1 MIFIYFILLVLLIEG
16 IIFFSKKFGYYDK
29 PDGILKNHNNPTP
42 KSGGIYFLLGITLLL
57 VLFKPYTLKDYFE
70 DLSFVYVYSFALLN
84 LIIGIL
90 DDSIRF
96 SPAKKM
102 IFQSIVSIT
111 ILFALY
117 VESETKINYAV
128 LLILFIGLIF
138 KTNSL
143 NIIDHYNGLSTLTYM
158 YSIIAMNYFYPDK
171 ILLPNTWPTILLFVV
186 FLIYNLRGKGKSK
199 IFQGNGGSH
208 FFGGLLSIMFAKILL
223 ETSDWYNFFAVLSTG
238 FVIFYPSLMDT
249 LQVIISR
256 IGLKLNPL
264 KGSNHHISHRID
276 IYTSG
281 NVYSTMIIL
290 FLLIA
295 LPSLIFLYI
304 DYQYSRI
311 ESISFMIIVLLL
323 AVIWFAYKNLTTRIK
338 TIWKS

>member
-1 MIFIYFILLVLLIEG
+1 MIFIYLLSLVFLIEV

-29 PDGILKNHNNPTP
+29 PDGVLKNHDNPTP

-57 VLFKPYTLKDYFE
+57 ILFKPYSLRNYFE
-70 DLSFVYVYSFALLN
+70 DLSLVYVYIFALFN
-84 LIIGIL
+84 LIIGII

-96 SPAKKM
+96 SPIKKM
-102 IFQSIVSIT
+102 IFQSIVAIT
-111 ILFALY
+111 TLFALY
-117 VESETKINYAV
+117 IDSGAKINFI
-128 LLILFIGLIF
+128 ILFILFLGLIF

-158 YSIIAMNYFYPDK
+158 YSTIAMNYFYPDK
-171 ILLPNTWPTILLFVV
+171 ILIPNTWPTISLFVI
-186 FLIYNLRGKGKSK
+186 FLFYNLRGKGKAK

-208 FFGGLLSIMFAKILL
+208 FFGALLSIMFAKILL

-238 FVIFYPSLMDT
+238 FVIFYPSLIDT

-256 IGLKLNPL
+256 IGLRLNPL

-276 IYTSG
+276 TYTSG
-281 NVYSTMIIL
+281 NVYLTMTIL
-290 FLLIA
+290 FLLIS
-295 LPSLIFLYI
+295 LPSIIFLYI

-311 ESISFMIIVLLL
+311 QSISFMIIALLL
-323 AVIWFAYKNLTTRIK
+323 TVFWFTYKNLTTIK
-338 TIWKS
+338 K